1 MTYTMTA
8 DRIIQMAQEM
18 GYGLDID
25 FTGRKPI
32 SIKPLSGRAVKFQ
45 TLEAALHYLQGKRSA
60 LVIATKSW

>member
-8 DRIIQMAQEM
+8 DRIIDLTQRL

-32 SIKPLSGRAVKFQ
+32 SIKPISGRAVKF
-45 TLEAALHYLQGKRSA
+45 TDMGHALAYLETRVNELKF
-60 LVIATKSW
+60 

>member
-8 DRIIQMAQEM
+8 DRIIDLTQRL

-32 SIKPLSGRAVKFQ
+32 SIKPISGRAVKF
-45 TLEAALHYLQGKRSA
+45 TKMEDALAYLETRVNAIKF
-60 LVIATKSW
+60 